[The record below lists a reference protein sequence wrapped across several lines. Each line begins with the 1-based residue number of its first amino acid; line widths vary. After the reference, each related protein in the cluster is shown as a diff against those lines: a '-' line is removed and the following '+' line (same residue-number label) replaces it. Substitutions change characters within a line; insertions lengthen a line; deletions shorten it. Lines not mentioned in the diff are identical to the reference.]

1 MDDRRDSN
9 STSSNGPPSGRLRQ
23 ALKLQN
29 REAYRD
35 AILDAAE
42 QLCARGSCQE
52 AKMTDIAEIVG
63 VSVGTIYNYF
73 SSKDD
78 VFESLFERGRNQFF
92 ELVESPI
99 PAEGPLERLHVTL
112 DRTFGFIE
120 EHGPGFT
127 TYLRLGA
134 HEVSETSHF
143 EKLGGQQDR
152 TRYTARLESLLREGA
167 QAGLV
172 RADVDTTVLA
182 AGLYSLM
189 NGLVFAWINSA
200 QSGLVRNVPLL
211 LKLFFEGAGA
221 K

>member
-1 MDDRRDSN
+1 MDDRRAPDS
-9 STSSNGPPSGRLRQ
+9 SRSNGPPSGRLRQ
-23 ALKLQN
+23 ALKHQN

-42 QLCARGSCQE
+42 QLCTRGSCQE

-63 VSVGTIYNYF
+63 VSVGTLYNYF

-78 VFESLFERGRNQFF
+78 VFESLFERGRRQFF
-92 ELVESPI
+92 EWVESPVST
-99 PAEGPLERLHVTL
+99 EDPLDNLRVTL

-127 TYLRLGA
+127 HYLRLGA

-152 TRYTARLESLLREGA
+152 TRYTAHLEALLREGVE
-167 QAGLV
+167 AGLV
-172 RADVDTTVLA
+172 RADVDPAVLA

-189 NGLVFAWINSA
+189 NGLVFAWVNSA

-221 K
+221 Q